1 MKKQVA
7 FVLLA
12 FVVQIPMIMTFSGA
26 QDASQTGTKFAFVNT
41 LAILQGTAEGRQQL
55 QQIEA
60 FKNEKQQAIQ
70 TQSEEL
76 QALRQQ
82 YDSQSRMLNPDTAA
96 EMERE
101 ITTKDR
107 QLRRLQEDAEI
118 DLNRRQSELLNRMSE
133 KIQALIAEYAEQNG
147 IGVVFLQNP
156 SLPYFA
162 PALDITAQII
172 KIYDEKNPVAG
183 AQPKAAPPAGTP

>member
-1 MKKQVA
+1 
-7 FVLLA
+7 
-12 FVVQIPMIMTFSGA
+12 
-26 QDASQTGTKFAFVNT
+26 
-41 LAILQGTAEGRQQL
+41 
-55 QQIEA
+55 
-60 FKNEKQQAIQ
+60 
-70 TQSEEL
+70 
-76 QALRQQ
+76 
-82 YDSQSRMLNPDTAA
+82 MLNPDTAA
-96 EMERE
+96 EMELE

-107 QLRRLQEDAEI
+107 DLRRLQEDAEI

-172 KIYDEKNPVAG
+172 KIYDEKNPLGG
-183 AQPKAAPPAGTP
+183 AQPAAAAPAPAGTP